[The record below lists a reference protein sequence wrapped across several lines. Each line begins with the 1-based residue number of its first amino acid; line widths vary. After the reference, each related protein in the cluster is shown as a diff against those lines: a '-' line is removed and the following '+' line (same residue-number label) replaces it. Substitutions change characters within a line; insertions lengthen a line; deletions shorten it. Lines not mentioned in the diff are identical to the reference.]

1 MPNKSEKTLKVTQ
14 VKSVIG
20 YRQKAKLTMKALGLR
35 RIGQSVVHDDTPVIR
50 GMIKKVDYLVKV
62 EEAK

>member
-1 MPNKSEKTLKVTQ
+1 MPKKSEKTLKVTQ

-20 YRQKAKLTMKALGLR
+20 YKRKAKLTMKALGLR
-35 RIGQSVVHDDTPVIR
+35 RIGHSVVHADTPVIR